1 MNRVLMLIPDEL
13 KKPMGGMGE
22 QLRNLAAHTPSDY
35 HLTIIGSANSK
46 EYSEERFD
54 YYAQDD
60 LNTFYY
66 NTNQVNVETVFLSQS
81 LIVRKA
87 LSLDI
92 KPDIIHA
99 FDWSTMWAGRIL
111 ARHYKIPLV
120 VAVHLSIGKNTPK
133 EVLKESAT
141 FELAAHLELGSMVEA
156 NSIIHVSESYARL
169 FPRFLLSKTDVIH
182 NGIDLSLWKK
192 KEEVKLVGDGKR
204 KIVYIGRF
212 AKMKNVDAL
221 LNLELPE
228 DTDLIFI
235 GSISG
240 GFVEVFDRMLK
251 ACEEKDNFHYV
262 GPKYGQEKIDWLMA
276 ADAVIVPSTHEPF
289 GIVALEALASRSI
302 LLSSFVNGMG
312 DFLTEECA
320 INCGT
325 TTESISEAIDRFVS
339 MTDDEKNEM
348 KEKGLQVCR
357 EHDWAIQADKLF
369 KLYDRNIKTFKDV
382 LQ

>member
-1 MNRVLMLIPDEL
+1 
-13 KKPMGGMGE
+13 
-22 QLRNLAAHTPSDY
+22 
-35 HLTIIGSANSK
+35 
-46 EYSEERFD
+46 
-54 YYAQDD
+54 
-60 LNTFYY
+60 
-66 NTNQVNVETVFLSQS
+66 
-81 LIVRKA
+81 
-87 LSLDI
+87 
-92 KPDIIHA
+92 
-99 FDWSTMWAGRIL
+99 
-111 ARHYKIPLV
+111 
-120 VAVHLSIGKNTPK
+120 
-133 EVLKESAT
+133 
-141 FELAAHLELGSMVEA
+141 
-156 NSIIHVSESYARL
+156 
-169 FPRFLLSKTDVIH
+169 
-182 NGIDLSLWKK
+182 
-192 KEEVKLVGDGKR
+192 VGDGKR

-357 EHDWAIQADKLF
+357 EHDWEIQADKLF